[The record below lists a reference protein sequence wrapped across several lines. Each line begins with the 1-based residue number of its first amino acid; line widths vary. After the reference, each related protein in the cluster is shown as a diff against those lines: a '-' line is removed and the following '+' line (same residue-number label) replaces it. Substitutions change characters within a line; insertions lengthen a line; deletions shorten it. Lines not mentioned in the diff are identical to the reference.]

1 MALRRC
7 VFELLPADGDDEDED
22 DDVADIDTPP
32 VPEVGAIFDELKGLS
47 LRGVTWIGF
56 RTEPLFF
63 GLEKLIASCTLDEDQ
78 GELVLDAIQSL
89 ESVQSATLLSS
100 EIYQGD
106 PFDVCSRLFRSE
118 ASERRDGYAE
128 AERQLRQRGVAII
141 DDFLP
146 ARAIAEVAA
155 TVRSSLAS
163 FPEFADDGIS
173 WRLPEPRTA
182 RSDVATW
189 LAPGQRPAT
198 DEVFA
203 SEVMPALQQME
214 QAIGSF
220 MKLQGRSE
228 QQLAWYPISSS
239 GYRRHTDALAD
250 GDPTSEQRKV
260 TAILYLNDG
269 WVAEH
274 GGALRLWLPEAEG
287 GAQKDVDPK
296 GGRLLL
302 FLSGCIKHEVL
313 PCQKDR
319 CALTSWIW

>member
-1 MALRRC
+1 
-7 VFELLPADGDDEDED
+7 VLPADGD
-22 DDVADIDTPP
+22 I
-32 VPEVGAIFDELKGLS
+32 EVHAIFDELKALS
-47 LRGVTWIGF
+47 LAGVTWIGF

-63 GLEKLIASCTLDEDQ
+63 GLEKLIASCTIDEDQ
-78 GELVLDAIQSL
+78 GELVLDSIQLL
-89 ESVQSATLLSS
+89 ESVQSAKLLSS
-100 EIYQGD
+100 ETYQGD
-106 PFDVCSRLFRSE
+106 PFEVCSRLFLVDTPSE
-118 ASERRDGYAE
+118 PCIGFED
-128 AERQLRQRGVAII
+128 AERQLKQRGVAIVNE
-141 DDFLP
+141 FLS
-146 ARAIAEVAA
+146 AQIIAEVAS
-155 TVRSSLAS
+155 TVKTSLAA
-163 FPEFADDGIS
+163 FPKFVDDGIS

-198 DEVFA
+198 DEIFA
-203 SEVMPALQQME
+203 SEVMPALQRME

-220 MKLQGRSE
+220 MQLQGRSE
-228 QQLAWYPISSS
+228 QQLAWYPGSSS

-269 WVAEH
+269 WVPEH
-274 GGALRLWLPEAEG
+274 GGGLRLWLPEVEG
-287 GAQKDVDPK
+287 GAEKDIDPI

-313 PCQKDR
+313 PCQKER